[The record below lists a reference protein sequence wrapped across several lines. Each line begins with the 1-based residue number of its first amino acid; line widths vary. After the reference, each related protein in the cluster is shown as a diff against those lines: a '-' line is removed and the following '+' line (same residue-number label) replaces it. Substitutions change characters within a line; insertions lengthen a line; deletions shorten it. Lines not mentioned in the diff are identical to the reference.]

1 MPTLGWKGRHH
12 RVLGDIHWPHAN
24 SDEAVTAFEN
34 ARTEAKQHNAAG
46 ERTTTQVRIAL
57 ATAVTDPMRATEELA
72 LADQL
77 LAGLDQRANRILAQ
91 VVALI
96 KDAGSYPALT
106 DRAQALRAAAENAG
120 LPYLTR
126 YVELGLALSTMPS
139 AALRTTSP
147 PPSAASSTSPRAAT
161 SASSPT
167 SPTSW
172 PACPCPPFPSLAK
185 SSTGGGVRSAW
196 CGLLTAPVNVRWRT
210 AQIR

>member
-24 SDEAVTAFEN
+24 SDEAITAFEN

-96 KDAGSYPALT
+96 KDAGSDPALT

-126 YVELGLALSTMPS
+126 YVELGLALHHAVRGTEDD
-139 AALRTTSP
+139 L
-147 PPSAASSTSPRAAT
+147 AAT
-161 SASSPT
+161 IGR
-167 SPTSW
+167 
-172 PACPCPPFPSLAK
+172 LQH
-185 SSTGGGVRSAW
+185 
-196 CGLLTAPVNVRWRT
+196 LTARGDFRFFTDIAHFMAGLPLPALSVAR
-210 AQIR
+210 